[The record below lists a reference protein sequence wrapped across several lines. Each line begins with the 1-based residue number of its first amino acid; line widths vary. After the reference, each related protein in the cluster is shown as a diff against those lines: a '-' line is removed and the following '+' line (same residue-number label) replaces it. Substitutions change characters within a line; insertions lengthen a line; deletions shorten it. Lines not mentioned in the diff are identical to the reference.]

1 MPGPHVVGVDVG
13 RRAAVARSA
22 GQRNDEEVLEDAP
35 GVAGPD
41 GAGRL
46 PLHRLAQI
54 DTAVVAERGD
64 QLTVLRVHGD
74 DVAALQVDE
83 PAVGSIGTLP
93 VVHPARAR
101 GRRAFLAP
109 DLLAGRR
116 IDRGERAA
124 PDRGVHHAVDDD
136 GIEDAVAGDG
146 KAPGHLELRHVL
158 LVDLIERGVLR
169 GMRTARIG
177 LPGRVGLCRA
187 HDRCRAG
194 RACPASVAS
203 AIATASPVRETIPP
217 TLRMR

>member
-1 MPGPHVVGVDVG
+1 MKRFSKIRPGLLVPTGPAG
-13 RRAAVARSA
+13 FRSIASRRSTRPLLPK
-22 GQRNDEEVLEDAP
+22 EVIE
-35 GVAGPD
+35 
-41 GAGRL
+41 
-46 PLHRLAQI
+46 
-54 DTAVVAERGD
+54 
-64 QLTVLRVHGD
+64 LTILRVHGD

-146 KAPGHLELRHVL
+146 KAPGHLR
-158 LVDLIERGVLR
+158 
-169 GMRTARIG
+169 
-177 LPGRVGLCRA
+177 
-187 HDRCRAG
+187 
-194 RACPASVAS
+194 
-203 AIATASPVRETIPP
+203 ASPRSSC
-217 TLRMR
+217 